1 MSKNTLQ
8 MRLNF
13 QKRYPVI
20 RNYYYCSRK
29 ILRSIASLQDKL
41 LYRLNSVWN
50 SIGRSS
56 WTTSD
61 LFWVYIV
68 DTGHTK
74 KTNKSLCQKQCLC
87 WIYILL
93 WLIVFTSP
101 EYEKICKEKKNYSNK
116 QIYRDSSTK
125 CGSISMSNSK
135 PVSTALSL

>member
-74 KTNKSLCQKQCLC
+74 KTNKSLHPRRLQYLYEHIFVPKTVLMLD
-87 WIYILL
+87 IYFALAYCIYFPRIRKDLQG
-93 WLIVFTSP
+93 
-101 EYEKICKEKKNYSNK
+101 EKEL
-116 QIYRDSSTK
+116 QQ
-125 CGSISMSNSK
+125 
-135 PVSTALSL
+135 